1 MRAGV
6 DEFLLGLAG
15 ISATLI
21 GTFIVGVFFYI
32 DSDLH
37 RRRSASEA
45 EDRYFR
51 SGMRWIFTAY
61 SLPLL
66 APLALVALEPLW
78 GALVFIALAAMLV
91 MASIDT
97 GRRIV
102 KVGASKA
109 IAVNEWLTSAAVAVA
124 LVLPWVLGGLVPP
137 ASAFIPSLLLVLASG
152 FASTAALV
160 VAEFDA
166 TMVVTHDPGSTES
179 GGAEHRPRPSGER

>member
-66 APLALVALEPLW
+66 APLALVALEPVW

-124 LVLPWVLGGLVPP
+124 LVLPWVLGGWVPP

-166 TMVVTHDPGSTES
+166 TMVVTPDPGSTES

>member
-45 EDRYFR
+45 EDLYFR

-66 APLALVALEPLW
+66 APLALVALEPVW

-124 LVLPWVLGGLVPP
+124 LVLPWVLGGWVPP

-166 TMVVTHDPGSTES
+166 TMVVTPDPGSTES
-179 GGAEHRPRPSGER
+179 GGTEHRARPGEER